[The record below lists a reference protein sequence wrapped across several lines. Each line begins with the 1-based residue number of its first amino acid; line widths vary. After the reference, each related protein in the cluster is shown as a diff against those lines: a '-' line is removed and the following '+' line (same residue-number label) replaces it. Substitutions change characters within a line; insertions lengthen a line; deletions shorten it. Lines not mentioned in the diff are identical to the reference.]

1 MRQTMA
7 FDEKCRTNYYDL
19 DVHELRPESDPLQEE
34 HPTTMKFKVSYEV
47 VIDDETALELADE
60 EGVEDEFA
68 EDKVGAT
75 EENIGNTIK
84 ESADFLFDIIGSVKV
99 DYVR

>member
-1 MRQTMA
+1 MS

-19 DVHELRPESDPLQEE
+19 DVHELNPESNPLQEE

-60 EGVEDEFA
+60 EEVEDEFA

-75 EENIGNTIK
+75 EENIGNTI
-84 ESADFLFDIIGSVKV
+84 EGSSDDFLFDIIGSVKV